1 MISAFTLR
9 ALSAPLPAG
18 VARRSDRRRLGPRDR
33 LACGS
38 ARRRCSRRL
47 PPFDPEGFSYE
58 IVGMRIDRKRLEEVR
73 RRNDVERLLVFGS
86 VARGEETEQ
95 SDVDL
100 LVRFTKRK
108 SLLDL
113 VRIEREFSEALGRK
127 VDLLTEGSLSPYLR
141 DQILGQAAV
150 LYERAA

>member
-1 MISAFTLR
+1 MS
-9 ALSAPLPAG
+9 
-18 VARRSDRRRLGPRDR
+18 
-33 LACGS
+33 
-38 ARRRCSRRL
+38 
-47 PPFDPEGFSYE
+47 E
-58 IVGMRIDRKRLEEVR
+58 IVDMRIDRNRLEEIC
-73 RRNDVERLLVFGS
+73 RRNDIEVLLLFGS
-86 VARGEETEQ
+86 VARGEDTEQ

-100 LVRFTKRK
+100 LVRFSERK

-141 DQILGQAAV
+141 DQLLGEAAV